1 MTKLLHLSFLIF
13 LLTIGVSCKKDDTTP
28 NSVSNFETY
37 FDLTPGRYIVYD
49 VFEVFHDET
58 ALIKHD
64 TSVYQLKTLVG
75 DTIIDNQGRIARKYI
90 RSKRNSSSES
100 WVITDVWTTIIEGNR
115 AELVEENERIIK
127 MMFPIS
133 LSTKW
138 NANVFNAGNSLDC
151 FYSNIHKPMQ
161 LNGLQF
167 DSTSTIDQENERNL
181 IEYRR
186 KYETYANHVGM
197 VLKFYK
203 DLKISNF
210 DTLNIKSGHEYKYTC
225 IDFGIE

>member
-13 LLTIGVSCKKDDTTP
+13 LLSIGVSCKKDDTTP

-75 DTIIDNQGRIARKYI
+75 DTITDNQGRIARKYI
-90 RSKRNSSSES
+90 RSKRNTSSES

-127 MMFPIS
+127 MMFPLS

-138 NANVFNAGNSLDC
+138 NANVFNPGNSLDC
-151 FYSNIHKPMQ
+151 FYRNIHKPMQ

-167 DSTSTIDQENERNL
+167 DSISTIDQENERNL

-197 VLKFYK
+197 VIKFYK